1 MADIRAFPLNRHVA
15 TERLARRLYEL
26 GREDTPEQLGD
37 HLHHQCE
44 LAFNKMIA
52 AGVPADVAEEQEES
66 LFFAMTDMIDGWN
79 AEELEEVEGAGPPP
93 RVA

>member
-1 MADIRAFPLNRHVA
+1 MASRTSTPLGVIVFATAFPLSRHVA

-52 AGVPADVAEEQEES
+52 AGVPADVAQEQAKS
-66 LFFAMTDMIDGWN
+66 LFFAMTDD
-79 AEELEEVEGAGPPP
+79 
-93 RVA
+93 R